1 MNTRISRIA
10 LALLFGA
17 IATIALPASSS
28 AKGTFSVFYRVML
41 DKNVCMGVQSVEVA
55 LGNKPETA
63 VMVGRIKLRFTR
75 TIPITVEQDWMEVWE
90 DGVLIDFNGAAY
102 ENHMHERMHK
112 VGMSRD
118 GEKLKIV
125 NDGQR
130 VSNVMR
136 KWVPRKQEFK
146 APGNAVPA
154 SFWHE
159 KLIIDQLEFFGPMS
173 GTPHTL
179 KSAAV
184 LQGEDQGQV
193 NGQPVKLRRYALTW
207 KKKDQRLLW
216 YTDDGLLFRY
226 QHPSRGRTV
235 TYTRADSAAAAECP
249 SS

>member
-1 MNTRISRIA
+1 MSTYISRVA
-10 LALLFGA
+10 LALLIGA
-17 IATIALPASSS
+17 IAAIAWPGPSMAQGSF
-28 AKGTFSVFYRVML
+28 AVHYRVML
-41 DKNVCMGVQSVEVA
+41 DKNVCMGTQKLEVS

-75 TIPITVEQDWMEVWE
+75 TIPITVQQDWMEVWDE
-90 DGVLIDFNGAAY
+90 GVLIDFNGAAY
-102 ENHMHERMHK
+102 ENHMHERMHS
-112 VGMSRD
+112 VGMTRD
-118 GEKLKIV
+118 GDKLKIV

-159 KLIIDQLEFFGPMS
+159 KLIINQLEFFGPMS
-173 GTPHTL
+173 GTPHKI

-184 LQGEDQGQV
+184 LQGEEQGQV
-193 NGQPVKLRRYALTW
+193 NGQAVKLRRYALTW
-207 KKKDQRLLW
+207 KKKDERLLW
-216 YTDDGLLFRY
+216 FTEDGLLYRY

-235 TYTRADSAAAAECP
+235 TYTRADSEAAATCP
-249 SS
+249 DS